1 MLFRLRESGLAVA
14 PDVADD
20 RDGSPDERSR
30 TENENAVQN
39 QHRGEDNKLGVEVR
53 ADRASRPGE
62 ACPIRDNGQGREA
75 SVRRVARSSKASSG
89 IGEV

>member
-1 MLFRLRESGLAVA
+1 VLFRLRESGLAVA

-62 ACPIRDNGQGREA
+62 ACPILILAEGGKPA
-75 SVRRVARSSKASSG
+75 
-89 IGEV
+89 